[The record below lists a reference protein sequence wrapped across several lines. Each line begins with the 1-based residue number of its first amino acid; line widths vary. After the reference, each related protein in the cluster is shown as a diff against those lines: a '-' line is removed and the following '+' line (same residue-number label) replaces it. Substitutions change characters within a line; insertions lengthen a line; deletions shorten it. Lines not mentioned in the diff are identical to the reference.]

1 MISSNIVI
9 GCCGFGVGISVGMR
23 VVGIGVGLTVGLIV
37 GALHV
42 TAASQLHALIVESNI
57 SPAAQETFE
66 ATAPLIHCK
75 YSLHSVMATKSFDL
89 P

>member
-1 MISSNIVI
+1 MGEGAGEGGCKSIPFVIV
-9 GCCGFGVGISVGMR
+9 CCGFGVGMR
-23 VVGIGVGLTVGLIV
+23 VVGNGVGLIVGLIV

-66 ATAPLIHCK
+66 ATAPLTHCK
-75 YSLHSVMATKSFDL
+75 YSLHSVMAT
-89 P
+89 